1 MSNLKAFFPAN
12 RGRWIKYTLTS
23 LPVIFSALIFALNS
37 FVDNFMATIIP
48 GGNQALAYANTWTTI
63 VTGIIAATTIIGS
76 ALYGQYF
83 ATNDVKKIRE
93 IIRGRIVIALGI
105 TIIFTIPALI
115 WPEFLMQI
123 ASGFD
128 QNVDQEIM
136 NSGSRYLRWI
146 AISWLF
152 STWGY
157 TMAMIL
163 RESGYGNA
171 TLISSCLCL
180 GLNIVLNIIFINL
193 INNNNILGI
202 PFVNINNPNEIIY
215 ENLPMLNRIL
225 GTTGY
230 AAGNSFEEAIIQGS
244 SEVFERLT

>member
-180 GLNIVLNIIFINL
+180 GLNVVLNIIFLKIRKDLELLSYSTNISL
-193 INNNNILGI
+193 IIGS
-202 PFVNINNPNEIIY
+202 IIFFCY
-215 ENLPMLNRIL
+215 LHFYKRQK
-225 GTTGY
+225 
-230 AAGNSFEEAIIQGS
+230 IIMESIKNVCYS
-244 SEVFERLT
+244 SYCLKTIH